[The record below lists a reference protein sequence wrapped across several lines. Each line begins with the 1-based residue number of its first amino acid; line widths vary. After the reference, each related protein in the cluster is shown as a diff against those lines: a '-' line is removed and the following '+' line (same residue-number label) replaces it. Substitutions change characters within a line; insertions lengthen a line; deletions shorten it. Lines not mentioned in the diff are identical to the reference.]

1 MAATAAVWH
10 GRHDGFRL
18 TGLPLPDLAEGDVL
32 VRTRAVTLCGS
43 DLHTLAGRRET
54 ALPTVLGHEV
64 VGEVAATGGPV
75 HALDGTTLVPG
86 TRVTWTI
93 GVSCG
98 RCARCR
104 RGLPQKCATLRKYG
118 HARFTGRL
126 DGGLATHCH
135 LLPGTGIAVV
145 PPDLDDAL
153 AAPANC
159 ATATV
164 VCAVRRLGV
173 RPDDTVL
180 VTGCGMLGLTAIA
193 YLRATGVTTVLAC
206 DTEPDRRARAVA
218 AGAAVAAPASL
229 RPLVLRS
236 TADEGVTVAIDFSG
250 SERAIVATLP
260 LLAVGARLGLVGSVF
275 PTPPIALSPEAVVR
289 RLLAVVGVHNYAA
302 PDLAEAVRFL
312 ASTPD
317 RALLSGLVS
326 GRFPLDRLDE
336 AVAEATR
343 GGAPRV
349 LVTPDPP

>member
-1 MAATAAVWH
+1 MVATAAVWH
-10 GRHDGFRL
+10 GRDAGFRL
-18 TGLPLPDLAEGDVL
+18 TELPLPDLAEGDVL

-54 ALPTVLGHEV
+54 ELPTVLGHEM
-64 VGEVAATGGPV
+64 VGEVVATGGPV
-75 HALDGTTLVPG
+75 HALDGTALAPG

-193 YLRATGVTTVLAC
+193 YLRAIGATVLAC
-206 DTEPDRRARAVA
+206 DTEPDRRAHAVT
-218 AGAAVAAPASL
+218 AGAAVAAPAEL
-229 RPLVLRS
+229 LPLVRRS
-236 TADEGVTVAIDFSG
+236 TSGEGVTAAIDFSG

-289 RLLAVVGVHNYAA
+289 RLLTVVGVHNYAA

-317 RALLSGLVS
+317 RALLSGFVT
-326 GRFPLDRLDE
+326 GRFPLGRLDE

-343 GGAPRV
+343 ARAPRV
-349 LVTPDPP
+349 LVVPDPP